1 MRRVSALWI
10 VGAAILCC
18 SFTTLENKPNTIHS
32 EKRVIVDEI
41 THIPMT
47 FLTTA
52 PSNDAKIYQT
62 HPQWLADGSRIIFRS
77 SDRAP
82 DGTPQIFAVRESDGA
97 ITQLTRGAGVRIGS
111 INLSRRTNQI
121 YYLRDGDDH
130 RVHMVVLTIPADLE
144 TGGVPIE
151 RTLAVLP
158 QGFRD
163 AGGFALDADEKTAY
177 TGVLLDNAPT
187 PQAAATQKV
196 SGAVWAIDLTTGAT
210 RVVVTTPF
218 RVGHVE
224 ANPWLPGEIMYCHET
239 GGDAPQRM
247 WIVKADGT
255 GNRPL
260 YVETPTEW
268 VTHETFVDRD
278 HVMFS
283 IMGHRDELRRHPT
296 GIAVIGLRDD
306 RVELLGQ
313 TAGGGFWHSSGT
325 PDGRLA
331 VADDF
336 AGEIYLI
343 DRSNGERFLLSTGHV
358 MKPDHAHPNFSP
370 DGTRILIQS
379 GRLTAGKSLDLV
391 TIPVPARFLAP
402 AKTSPSSP

>member
-1 MRRVSALWI
+1 LFSAY
-10 VGAAILCC
+10 AAGQ
-18 SFTTLENKPNTIHS
+18 TAPGTIHS
-32 EKRVIVDEI
+32 EKRVVMDDV
-41 THIPMT
+41 THVPIT

-77 SDRAP
+77 TDRAA
-82 DGTPQIFAVRESDGA
+82 DKTPQIFAVRESDGA
-97 ITQLTRGAGVRIGS
+97 ITQLTHGAGVHIGS
-111 INLSRRTNQI
+111 INLSRRVNQI
-121 YYLRDGDDH
+121 FYLREGDNH
-130 RVHMVVLTIPADLE
+130 RLRMVALTIPANLE
-144 TGGVPIE
+144 MGGAPVE
-151 RTLAVLP
+151 RTVAVFP
-158 QGFRD
+158 EGFRD
-163 AGGFALDADEKTAY
+163 SDGFALDADETAAY
-177 TGVLLDNAPT
+177 IGVRLDDAPT
-187 PQAAATQKV
+187 PQAAAKEKV
-196 SGAVWAIDLTTGAT
+196 TGAVWAVDLASGAT
-210 RVVVTTPF
+210 RLIVTTPF

-268 VTHETFVDRD
+268 ITHETFVDRD

-296 GIAVIGLRDD
+296 GIAIIDLRND

-313 TAGGGFWHSSGT
+313 LAEGGGFWHSSGT

-343 DRSNGERFLLSTGHV
+343 DRSNGERVLLSTGHV
-358 MKPDHAHPNFSP
+358 MKPDHTHPNFSP

-379 GRLTAGKSLDLV
+379 GRLTAGKSLDLA

-402 AKTSPSSP
+402 TKASTSP

>member
-1 MRRVSALWI
+1 MAAVILCFGCAAARSNSS
-10 VGAAILCC
+10 AIL
-18 SFTTLENKPNTIHS
+18 S
-32 EKRVIVDEI
+32 EKRVVMDEI

-77 SDRAP
+77 TNRAA

-97 ITQLTRGAGVRIGS
+97 ITQLTHGLGVHLGS
-111 INLSRRTNQI
+111 INLSRKTNRI
-121 YYLRDGDDH
+121 FYLREGDDH
-130 RVHMVVLTIPADLE
+130 RLRMMALTIPADLE
-144 TGGVPIE
+144 TGGAPVE
-151 RTLAVLP
+151 RAVAVFP
-158 QGFRD
+158 EGFRD
-163 AGGFALDADEKTAY
+163 SDGFALDADETAAY
-177 TGVLLDNAPT
+177 IGVRLDNAPT
-187 PQAAATQKV
+187 PQAAAAQKV
-196 SGAVWAIDLTTGAT
+196 TGAVWAVDLASGAT
-210 RVVVTTPF
+210 RLVVTTPF

-224 ANPWLPGEIMYCHET
+224 ANPWVPGEIMYCHET

-268 VTHETFVDRD
+268 ITHETFVDRD

-296 GIAVIGLRDD
+296 GIAVINLRTD

-313 TAGGGFWHSSGT
+313 LAEGGGFWHSSGT

-343 DRSNGERFLLSTGHV
+343 DRSNGERVLLSTGHV

-379 GRLTAGKSLDLV
+379 GRLTGGKSLDLV

-402 AKTSPSSP
+402 PKASPSP